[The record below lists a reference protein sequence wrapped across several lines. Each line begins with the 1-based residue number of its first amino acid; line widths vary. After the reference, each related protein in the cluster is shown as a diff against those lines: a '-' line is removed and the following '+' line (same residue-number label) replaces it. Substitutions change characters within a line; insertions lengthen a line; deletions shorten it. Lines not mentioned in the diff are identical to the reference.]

1 MSFPKNNE
9 PPLNRFEKG
18 TAQRR
23 LRLGDAWVNQ
33 SFGKSDA
40 FNAEFQTFMTE
51 YAWGGVWARSS
62 VGHVTPAVRRMMVL
76 CHTLAAGRWEEY
88 ELHLKAALD
97 ARDESRITPQEL
109 REVLLQAAI
118 YSSVPNANTAM
129 KIARELLAERPAL
142 KETVAPALH
151 VVRDGQWNGPVPKD
165 PSKPAVV
172 LSHALGWSHRMW
184 DGVVELLKNEYAILR
199 YDARGHGQSA
209 SPGEAYTMIDMVD
222 DAAALITRE
231 VFGQPGGQP
240 VLFVGLSM
248 GGMVAQGLAARHP
261 NLVRSIVIANSTSH
275 YPDQAVWAQRIAAV
289 EAQGMQGAVDISMQR
304 WFSPAFNA
312 DAARAQPRRDA
323 FLAND
328 PVAYVKACAA
338 VGGIDFRASNTQIAC
353 PTCVIAGLHDAATL
367 PVESERIA
375 AAVPGAVLKT
385 IDAAHMSAVEYPDAF
400 VALLREFWT

>member
-1 MSFPKNNE
+1 MSFPDNTT
-9 PPLNRFEKG
+9 PPRSPLEDG
-18 TAQRR
+18 IAQRR

-51 YAWGGVWARSS
+51 YAWGGVWARGS
-62 VGHVTPAVRRMMVL
+62 VGNVTPAVRRIMVL
-76 CHTLAAGRWEEY
+76 CHTLAAARWEEY

-109 REVLLQAAI
+109 REVLIQAAV

-129 KIARELLAERPAL
+129 KIARALLAERPAL
-142 KETVAPALH
+142 KDTVAPALH
-151 VVRDGQWNGPVPKD
+151 VVRDGQWDGDKPKD
-165 PSKPAVV
+165 PSQPVLV

-184 DGVVELLKNEYAILR
+184 DGVVERLKDTHAILR

-209 SPGEAYTMIDMVD
+209 KPGEPYTMIDMVD
-222 DAAALITRE
+222 DAAALILRA
-231 VFGQPGGQP
+231 VFAQPGARP
-240 VLFVGLSM
+240 VRFVGLSM

-261 NLVRSIVIANSTSH
+261 SLVGSIVIANSTSH
-275 YPDQAVWAQRIAAV
+275 YPDQAVWAQRIDAV
-289 EAQGMQGAVDISMQR
+289 NTQGLQGAADVSMQR

-312 DAARAQPRRDA
+312 DVARSGPLRDR

-328 PVAYVKACAA
+328 PAAYVKACAA

-353 PTCVIAGLHDAATL
+353 PTCVIAGVHDVATQ
-367 PVESERIA
+367 PIESERIA

-400 VALLREFWT
+400 VALLREFWA